1 MKLTDSIHIGIIP
14 DGNRRWCTK
23 NNTNMFDLIKMLSSM
38 VYKNYNA
45 VLTNKENTT
54 TLCKI
59 REISLYLLSKDNLT
73 KRKDNTIEIIR
84 DLMTSFLQD
93 NDEYKISQNLNI
105 RFVGEKHLLP
115 DDLQILCD
123 IIEKRNCIGSF
134 RITIAIGYEPIED
147 SRKLLNDDKSRC
159 YQTDIDL
166 VIRTGGEKRSSGFFP
181 LKTLYSEWIYLDK
194 LWPDVT
200 IYDLEQCIKE
210 FSIRERRFGA

>member
-1 MKLTDSIHIGIIP
+1 MNLTDSIHIGIIP

-23 NNTNMFDLIKMLSSM
+23 NNTNMFDLIKTLCSM
-38 VYKNYNA
+38 IYKNYDA
-45 VLTNKENTT
+45 VLKNKENAT

-59 REISLYLLSKDNLT
+59 REISLYVLSKDNLT

-84 DLMTSFLQD
+84 HIMTFFLD
-93 NDEYKISQNLNI
+93 NNESKNFENLNI

-115 DDLQILCD
+115 DDLQTLCD
-123 IIEKRNCIGSF
+123 MIEKKTYKGTF
-134 RITIAIGYEPIED
+134 TITIAIGYDPIED
-147 SRKLLNDDKSRC
+147 SKKLLNYDTSRC

-181 LKTLYSEWIYLDK
+181 IKTLYSEWIYLDK
-194 LWPDVT
+194 LWPDLT

-210 FSIRERRFGA
+210 FSTRERRFGG